1 MLVAKAKHDLSDL
14 SELSDLNDLND
25 LSLRESEPQ
34 RKGYVSFRGQA
45 KRSYSVPN
53 PGGFLDWLLFKNSI
67 RKPIRLRAKGKNQVG
82 EEGNTIDLRWFLR
95 LLRHPG
101 TLS

>member
-1 MLVAKAKHDLSDL
+1 
-14 SELSDLNDLND
+14 
-25 LSLRESEPQ
+25 
-34 RKGYVSFRGQA
+34 
-45 KRSYSVPN
+45 
-53 PGGFLDWLLFKNSI
+53 LDWLLFKNSI